1 MNKIAQQCKQVLAE
15 HYGSSFAGL
24 ILYGS
29 IARNDARPESD
40 INLLVL
46 LKPPFDF
53 FQELEAI
60 VDLLYPLQLESDR
73 LISAKPAVVDEYE
86 SGSLQLYRNAKL
98 EGIGV

>member
-46 LKPPFDF
+46 RKPPFDF
-53 FQELEAI
+53 FRELKEI

-73 LISAKPAVVDEYE
+73 LISAEPAVVDEYE
-86 SGSLQLYRNAKL
+86 TGALRLYENVKL
-98 EGIGV
+98 EGISV